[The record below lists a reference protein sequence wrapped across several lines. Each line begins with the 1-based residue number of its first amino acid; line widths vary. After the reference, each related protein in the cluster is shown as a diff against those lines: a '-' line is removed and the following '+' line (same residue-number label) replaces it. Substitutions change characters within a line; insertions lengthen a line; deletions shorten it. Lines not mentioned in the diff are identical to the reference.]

1 MILPKI
7 FLVFFSICFIFHSLY
22 NVYENILQAK
32 TVDYTY
38 SVNLTDI
45 EFPFNFRITLI
56 PGKSRNDIN
65 ERKFFLTTEL
75 TGIDDEKLKS
85 KGFYDIWG
93 YFLAVDEHNRKL
105 YKKIQN
111 ISGRTWGHWV
121 NSRVLTQS
129 P

>member
-1 MILPKI
+1 MLINIQHLKKEQDIDKMILPKI

-56 PGKSRNDIN
+56 PGK
-65 ERKFFLTTEL
+65 
-75 TGIDDEKLKS
+75 
-85 KGFYDIWG
+85 
-93 YFLAVDEHNRKL
+93 
-105 YKKIQN
+105 
-111 ISGRTWGHWV
+111 
-121 NSRVLTQS
+121 
-129 P
+129 